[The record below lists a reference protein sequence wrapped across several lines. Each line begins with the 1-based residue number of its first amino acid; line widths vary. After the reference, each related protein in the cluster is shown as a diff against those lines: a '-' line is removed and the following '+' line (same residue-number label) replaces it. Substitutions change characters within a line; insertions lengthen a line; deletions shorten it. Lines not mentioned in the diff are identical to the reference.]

1 MNKNHALGSHN
12 SVHIAKNIVK
22 HMLGM
27 VAILDRRSSGEE
39 PRQPGFF
46 FLPTRSTPVVPHII
60 ISISSISSM
69 SIVIVVVLVVV
80 VVVVAVSVIL
90 VAVIV
95 FVVFVVLEELAV

>member
-80 VVVVAVSVIL
+80 VVAVSVIL